1 MLRRPPRSTRP
12 DTLFPPTT
20 LFRSTPT
27 PTPTPTPTA
36 PAAGCPTGTVDRGV
50 IANRRNCEIS
60 GRLNANFQV
69 ANLPGTIY
77 SLAGR
82 VDVGTDIGG
91 DGAAAGGQ
99 AATLTIDPG
108 VVIFASSGNDF
119 LVVNRGSRLIAEGT
133 ATDRKS
139 TRMNSS
145 H

>member
-1 MLRRPPRSTRP
+1 MIRRPPRSTRT
-12 DTLFPPTT
+12 DTLFPNTT
-20 LFRSTPT
+20 LFR
-27 PTPTPTPTA
+27 
-36 PAAGCPTGTVDRGV
+36 
-50 IANRRNCEIS
+50 NRRNCEIS

-119 LVVNRGSRLIAEGT
+119 LVVKIGRA
-133 ATDRKS
+133 
-139 TRMNSS
+139 
-145 H
+145 HV